1 MGGYGT
7 MVNTNINKYSY
18 SIEEISLWKS
28 SRGVYGTMHVN
39 RNLVGYL
46 YINEKC
52 HPCERNN

>member
-1 MGGYGT
+1 